1 MHNCKGRGFGLLV
14 NIIIMQALE
23 ELYNKQERV
32 IKLNN
37 AIFDELERRGDYN
50 SSHYRIRGFIEDVME
65 SMYLIQ
71 NNYILPYFEAT
82 GRDVFRWLVL
92 KLDNIKTSDEGYFE
106 AMDYI
111 LESKLNDI
119 ILEYESIQDDI
130 DDFYYQ
136 LAKV

>member
-1 MHNCKGRGFGLLV
+1 MQTLQGLHD
-14 NIIIMQALE
+14 
-23 ELYNKQERV
+23 KQERV
-32 IKLNN
+32 IQLNN
-37 AIFDELERRGDYN
+37 AIFSELERRGDYN
-50 SSHYRIRGFIEDVME
+50 SSHYRIRGFIEDIME
-65 SMYLIQ
+65 AMYSIQ

-82 GRDVFRWLVL
+82 GRDVFKWLVL

-106 AMDYI
+106 VMDYI
-111 LESKLNDI
+111 LESKLDDI

>member
-1 MHNCKGRGFGLLV
+1 
-14 NIIIMQALE
+14 MQALQ

-32 IKLNN
+32 IQLNN
-37 AIFDELERRGDYN
+37 AIFNELERRGDYN
-50 SSHYRIRGFIEDVME
+50 SSHYILRGFIEDIMQA
-65 SMYLIQ
+65 MYLIQ

-82 GRDVFRWLVL
+82 GRDVFKWLVL
-92 KLDNIKTSDEGYFE
+92 KLDNIKTSDEGYFK

-111 LESKLNDI
+111 LDAKLDDI

-130 DDFYYQ
+130 DNFYYQ